1 MNSKTDKIQIKGHNK
16 EPFEKQL
23 LEESDLKDKSPEGLR
38 YSSAQNTQ
46 IQYDQDY

>member
-16 EPFEKQL
+16 EPLEKQL

-38 YSSAQNTQ
+38 FCSAHNKQ
-46 IQYDQDY
+46 IQSDQDY